1 MKQVWRLTLTILRG
15 SSFFSF
21 GTDTGEREKP
31 WKKALALAMAVL
43 LVLYAAVASGVT
55 AKVLFDLL
63 SPLHLENLIPGLL
76 ISSLLSLSLV
86 FAILYALGIFYHA
99 SDIDRLLPLPLS
111 ATTQISA
118 RILVTLSYLY
128 RVTLMLSLP
137 PLLVFGI
144 LNHSPGYYYPALV
157 LVTLILPVIPLA
169 LGLVIVFALM
179 RLAPLTHNKDR
190 FKSISGLLLLV
201 LAIGLSYS
209 FSRLSSLPEEQVA
222 KLLATRSEQ
231 IGSLTASF
239 FPGASQAVTILTT
252 TQASQAVGSL
262 LVLVLITALSV
273 LLALAVGR
281 KLYFKGVIGL
291 STAQATSRRL
301 SRQVLKQ
308 QLGDSPADRP
318 GQHGRLVY
326 RGAEAAFFT
335 YLLKDLRIL
344 FRTPIFLVNNV
355 IMNFLW
361 PFFLGLPLLAAG
373 SNDPD
378 LAQLQALLE
387 GLKSGQDAGAA
398 PVLLAGFW
406 GLALFV
412 TGSSGI
418 AESALSREGS
428 QFYLMKTLPMS
439 YTRQIA
445 AKLAAA
451 IVLNLAG
458 LLLSLA
464 LLTFYLKLPASFVLL
479 ALLALPGALLLSNLS
494 GIIFELH
501 WPKLHWDNEQKA
513 VKQNMNV
520 LYGILTSVLFA
531 GLVLTP
537 VLLLKLTLLSTALVV
552 ILGPLILSAGLLA
565 YLRRLIPRRMRAIP
579 G

>member
-21 GTDTGEREKP
+21 GSDTGERVKP
-31 WKKALALAMAVL
+31 WKNALAVALAVF
-43 LVLYAAVASGVT
+43 LVLYAAVTSGIT

-86 FAILYALGIFYHA
+86 FSILYALGIFYHA

-118 RILVTLSYLY
+118 RLLVTLSYLY
-128 RVTLMLSLP
+128 RVTLMFSLS

-144 LNHSPGYYYPALV
+144 LNHSPGYYYPALL
-157 LVTLILPVIPLA
+157 LVSLILPVIPLA

-190 FKSISGLLLLV
+190 FKSISGLLLLI

-209 FSRLSSLPEEQVA
+209 FSRLSSLPEAQVA
-222 KLLATRSEQ
+222 KLLAIRSEQ

-239 FPGASQAVTILTT
+239 FPGASQAVAILTT
-252 TQASQAVGSL
+252 TQASQAAGSL
-262 LVLVLITALSV
+262 LVLILLTAASV
-273 LLALAVGR
+273 LPALAVGR

-291 STAQATSRRL
+291 STAQTASRRL

-308 QLGDSPADRP
+308 QLGNRRTDQLGRPA
-318 GQHGRLVY
+318 Y
-326 RGAEAAFFT
+326 RSSEAAFFT

-361 PFFLGLPLLAAG
+361 PFFLGLPLLGAG

-378 LAQLQALLE
+378 LAQLQTLLE
-387 GLKSGQDAGAA
+387 GLKSGQDASAA
-398 PVLLAGFW
+398 PILLAGFW

-418 AESALSREGS
+418 AESALSREGR
-428 QFYLMKTLPMS
+428 QFYLMKILPMS
-439 YTRQIA
+439 YSRQIA

-451 IVLNLAG
+451 VVLNLAG

-464 LLTFYLKLPASFVLL
+464 LLTFYLKLPVLFVLL
-479 ALLALPGALLLSNLS
+479 ALLTLPGALLLSNLS

-501 WPKLHWDNEQKA
+501 WPKLNWDNEQKA

-531 GLVLTP
+531 GLILAP
-537 VLLLKLTLLSTALVV
+537 VILLKPGLLSTALVV
-552 ILGPLILSAGLLA
+552 ILGPLVLSAGLMV
-565 YLRRLIPRRMRAIP
+565 YLHKLIPRRMRAIP